1 MDSKL
6 RNLKR
11 LSATDP
17 ASKER
22 YIRELERL
30 VGLGEESEEGRLK
43 CLVKNCPNRANQG
56 GGYYAIMQSN
66 ANHIGEPVYN
76 WDKALGPFFLCSPCY
91 HRLLK
96 SKDHQTRPDH
106 ILAGMAGS
114 TMVQGYHSH
123 SSLF

>member
-43 CLVKNCPNRANQG
+43 CLVKNLGHDLENHADWWSQ
-56 GGYYAIMQSN
+56 Q
-66 ANHIGEPVYN
+66 ANHQIENHHPT
-76 WDKALGPFFLCSPCY
+76 
-91 HRLLK
+91 H
-96 SKDHQTRPDH
+96 
-106 ILAGMAGS
+106 
-114 TMVQGYHSH
+114 
-123 SSLF
+123 